1 MHHGSNK
8 SEASKLSQTK
18 GYLFLM
24 TSAPRSAP
32 AVERLHV
39 SALAQAI
46 HGADIFVLYQ
56 TPDFIYHWA
65 ENLPD
70 ILANKWFAGCRESDF
85 LSETLADN
93 MKTVKSQVLATG
105 KMQTLE
111 ARFENS
117 SNRILWYKFSIDCHR
132 NDQGEIIGLLTTGV
146 NVTELRR
153 REQVLK
159 ALLREVSH
167 RSKNL
172 LAIIQSVAGQTARY
186 TDSLQT
192 FLKKFQGRIQSL
204 SHSQDLVTDSDW
216 RGAHFRE
223 LFLSQA
229 SSYLGSE
236 HKRFTIEGEDPY
248 LFPGAALHI
257 GLAFHELIINSLSYG
272 ALSRPDGSIRVTSRI
287 SKDKGQPSH
296 LYISWYE
303 VFSPD
308 QTLDDDRKA
317 CFGSAVLEKI
327 VPVSVDGTA
336 SLEFTDDGVV
346 YHLTLPDTYF
356 DFYG

>member
-1 MHHGSNK
+1 
-8 SEASKLSQTK
+8 
-18 GYLFLM
+18 M
-24 TSAPRSAP
+24 TSTSHLTP
-32 AVERLHV
+32 AVEQSHV
-39 SALAQAI
+39 SALMQAI
-46 HGADIFVLYQ
+46 HGAEIFVLYQ
-56 TPDFIYHWA
+56 TPDLIYHWA

-70 ILANKWFAGCRESDF
+70 ILGKKWFVGCKDSDF
-85 LSETLADN
+85 LSESLADS
-93 MKTVKSQVLATG
+93 METIKLQVLATG
-105 KMQTLE
+105 KKQTIE
-111 ARFENS
+111 ARFES
-117 SNRILWYKFSIDCHR
+117 SIQRILWFKFSIDCHCDD
-132 NDQGEIIGLLTTGV
+132 NGNIIGILTTGV

-229 SSYLGSE
+229 SSYLGKD

-272 ALSRPDGSIRVTSRI
+272 ALAKPNGSIRVTSKI
-287 SKDKGQPSH
+287 EKDKGPASH

-303 VFSPD
+303 VFAPD
-308 QTLDDDRKA
+308 HTPDNDRKA

-327 VPVSVDGTA
+327 VPVSVNGTA
-336 SLEFTDDGVV
+336 SLEFTEDGMV
-346 YHLTLPDTYF
+346 YHLVLPDTYF
-356 DFYG
+356 DFYD

>member
-1 MHHGSNK
+1 MALIVNSVP
-8 SEASKLSQTK
+8 S
-18 GYLFLM
+18 
-24 TSAPRSAP
+24 
-32 AVERLHV
+32 VERSHI
-39 SALAQAI
+39 SALMQAI

-56 TPDFIYHWA
+56 TPDLVYQWA
-65 ENLPD
+65 ENLPSVIGD
-70 ILANKWFAGCRESDF
+70 KWFVGCRDTDF
-85 LSETLADN
+85 LSESLS
-93 MKTVKSQVLATG
+93 KSMVPIKLQALQTG
-105 KMQTLE
+105 KMQTIE
-111 ARFENS
+111 ARFEN
-117 SNRILWYKFSIDCHR
+117 NFKQVLWYKFSIDCHR
-132 NDQGEIIGLLTTGV
+132 DDDGQIVGLLTTGV
-146 NVTELRR
+146 NVSELRR
-153 REQVLK
+153 REQVLR

-229 SSYLGSE
+229 SGYLGKDT
-236 HKRFTIEGEDPY
+236 KRFIIEGEDPY

-272 ALSRPDGSIRVTSRI
+272 ALSQQDGFIRVTS
-287 SKDKGQPSH
+287 KVKNDKNRPTQ
-296 LYISWYE
+296 LCISWYE
-303 VFSPD
+303 VFAPD
-308 QTLDDDRKA
+308 QSPENDRKA

-327 VPVSVDGTA
+327 VPVSVNGTA

-346 YHLTLPDTYF
+346 YHLSLPDTYF
-356 DFYG
+356 DFYS

>member
-1 MHHGSNK
+1 
-8 SEASKLSQTK
+8 
-18 GYLFLM
+18 M
-24 TSAPRSAP
+24 TLTTQSAP
-32 AVERLHV
+32 AVERSHR
-39 SALAQAI
+39 SALMQAI
-46 HGADIFVLYQ
+46 QGADIFVLYQ
-56 TPDFIYHWA
+56 TPNLIYQWA
-65 ENLPD
+65 ENLPALIGD
-70 ILANKWFAGCRESDF
+70 KWFVGCRDSDF
-85 LSETLADN
+85 LSESLSKSMATI
-93 MKTVKSQVLATG
+93 KSQVLATG
-105 KMQTLE
+105 KMQSIE

-117 SNRILWYKFSIDCHR
+117 SKQVLWYKFSVDCHCD
-132 NDQGEIIGLLTTGV
+132 DQGNVIGILTTGV
-146 NVTELRR
+146 NVSELRR

-229 SSYLGSE
+229 SGYLGKDCS
-236 HKRFTIEGEDPY
+236 RFIIEGEDPY

-272 ALSRPDGSIRVTSRI
+272 ALSQPNGLIRVTSRI
-287 SKDKGQPSH
+287 EKDENQSSH
-296 LYISWYE
+296 LCISWYE
-303 VFSPD
+303 VFASD
-308 QTLDDDRKA
+308 QSLENNRKA

-327 VPVSVDGTA
+327 VPVSVNGTA

-346 YHLTLPDTYF
+346 YHLSLPDTYF
-356 DFYG
+356 DFYN

>member
-1 MHHGSNK
+1 MILT
-8 SEASKLSQTK
+8 AQ
-18 GYLFLM
+18 
-24 TSAPRSAP
+24 SAP
-32 AVERLHV
+32 AVERSHI
-39 SALAQAI
+39 SALMQAI
-46 HGADIFVLYQ
+46 HGAEIFVLYQ
-56 TPDFIYHWA
+56 TPDLVYQWA
-65 ENLPD
+65 ENLPAV
-70 ILANKWFAGCRESDF
+70 IANKWFAGCRDSDF
-85 LSETLADN
+85 LPERLSKSMETAKL
-93 MKTVKSQVLATG
+93 QVLAKD
-105 KMQTLE
+105 KMQTIE

-117 SNRILWYKFSIDCHR
+117 SKQVLWYKFSIDCHHD
-132 NDQGEIIGLLTTGV
+132 DQGKVIGILTTGV
-146 NVTELRR
+146 NVSELRR

-186 TDSLQT
+186 TDSLPT

-229 SSYLGSE
+229 SGYLGKDSN
-236 HKRFTIEGEDPY
+236 RFIIEGEDPY

-272 ALSRPDGSIRVTSRI
+272 ALSQENGLIRVI
-287 SKDKGQPSH
+287 SKVEKCENRPSH
-296 LYISWYE
+296 LSISWYE
-303 VFSPD
+303 VFAAGSLQD
-308 QTLDDDRKA
+308 NNRKA

-327 VPVSVDGTA
+327 VPVSVNGTA
-336 SLEFTDDGVV
+336 SLEFTDDGVA

-356 DFYG
+356 DFYY

>member
-1 MHHGSNK
+1 MI
-8 SEASKLSQTK
+8 
-18 GYLFLM
+18 
-24 TSAPRSAP
+24 SAPHSSP
-32 AVERLHV
+32 AVEKLHV
-39 SALAQAI
+39 SALTQAI

-56 TPDFIYHWA
+56 TPDMVYRWA
-65 ENLPD
+65 ENLPE
-70 ILANKWFAGCRESDF
+70 IIAEKWFAGCRDSDF
-85 LSETLADN
+85 LSEKLSKN
-93 MKTVKSQVLATG
+93 MIDIKLQVLETG
-105 KMQTLE
+105 KMHTLE

-117 SNRILWYKFSIDCHR
+117 NNRIFWFKFSIDCHR
-132 NDQGEIIGLLTTGV
+132 DERGEIVGLLTTGV
-146 NVTELRR
+146 NITELRR

-223 LFLSQA
+223 LFLSQT
-229 SSYLGSE
+229 SNYLEKE
-236 HKRFTIEGEDPY
+236 HRRFTIDGDDPY

-272 ALSRPDGSIRVTSRI
+272 ALSKPDGLIHVTSRI
-287 SKDKGQPSH
+287 EKDEGKPSQ
-296 LYISWYE
+296 LCISWYE
-303 VFSPD
+303 VFSPGH
-308 QTLDDDRKA
+308 TLDNDRRA

-327 VPVSVDGTA
+327 VPVSVNGTA
-336 SLEFTDDGVV
+336 SLEFTNDGVV

-356 DFYG
+356 DFYA